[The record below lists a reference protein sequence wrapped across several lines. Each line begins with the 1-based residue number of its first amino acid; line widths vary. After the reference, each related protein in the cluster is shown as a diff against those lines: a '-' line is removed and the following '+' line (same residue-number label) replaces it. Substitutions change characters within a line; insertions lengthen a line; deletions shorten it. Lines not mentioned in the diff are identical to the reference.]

1 MIITIPQTI
10 IKDGGED
17 WSFDSARFQ
26 LTEESINEQ
35 SMKIASAYSEWSY
48 LAARLRKN
56 LLDLERT
63 YNDWE
68 PKAIAIVEAEAKQLG
83 IVFKSEK
90 AKTAALYNHKDNNN
104 AYDFAEVVLKYQN
117 QKDELTYYIDLVE
130 NAILKPL
137 SIEKDM
143 IVSLGANMR
152 AGMNVQTTNV

>member
-1 MIITIPQTI
+1 MIITVPQTI

-17 WSFDSARFQ
+17 WVFDSARFQ
-26 LTEESINEQ
+26 LTEESLNEQ

-48 LAARLRKN
+48 VAAKLRKN
-56 LLDLERT
+56 LLDLERN
-63 YNDWE
+63 YSDWE
-68 PKAIAIVEAEAKQLG
+68 PKALAVVEAEAKQAG

-90 AKTAALYNHKDNNN
+90 AKTAALYNHKDGNN

-117 QKDELTYYIDLVE
+117 KKDELSYYIDLVE

-152 AGMNVQTTNV
+152 AGMNVQTANV